1 VHCSRDTRAPA
12 SMQRRSQSAARPG
25 AVHPQGFSLGQAA
38 GRARAGSATSVAAHQ
53 LREARVHE
61 HAAAAAVRGREY
73 GAKTYSF
80 LRGVV
85 GSVAGQV
92 ETLARD
98 NGIKV
103 DLGARH
109 QGRPAPPRGCLVG
122 RGPDGLPVR
131 KATACTVSGAR
142 ARLRCALLAGSQCK
156 DAGRRGGVLPGW
168 QF

>member
-1 VHCSRDTRAPA
+1 MAAERA
-12 SMQRRSQSAARPG
+12 G
-25 AVHPQGFSLGQAA
+25 
-38 GRARAGSATSVAAHQ
+38 ARAGSATSVAAHQ

-61 HAAAAAVRGREY
+61 HAAAAAERGREY